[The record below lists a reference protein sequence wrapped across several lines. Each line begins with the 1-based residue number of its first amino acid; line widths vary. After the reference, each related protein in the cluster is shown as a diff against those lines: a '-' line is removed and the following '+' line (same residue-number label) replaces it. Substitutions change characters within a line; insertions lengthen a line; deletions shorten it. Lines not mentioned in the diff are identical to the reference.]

1 MNSRKFLILLC
12 IVVLAPSIVWAGES
26 VPDEIRRVV
35 NRGYLGQG
43 GLNLDENINRAELS
57 AVVVRLLGLEDE
69 AKDFKGQIPFK
80 DVKEFQKGWATPYV
94 ALAYREGII
103 QGINPTTFNPKGQV
117 SYVEML
123 TIFMRILGY
132 EDGIDFVKYPDDY
145 FIKAV
150 EIGLGHVYMDMDDKV
165 TRRDVALAIE
175 KLLDL
180 SSKDKDN
187 TLIEKLDKR
196 PSPVKKEEKVYMN
209 NLDFNTS
216 ITGIFKGQLK
226 GRKDFSDYKVELL
239 SKEYARGDLVVYD
252 KVSVDKDGVF
262 KIWNFD
268 ISWTAKFRGY
278 QYRVYN
284 GKGDLILEGELR

>member
-1 MNSRKFLILLC
+1 MTPSLI
-12 IVVLAPSIVWAGES
+12 WAGEP
-26 VPDEIRRVV
+26 VPDEIRRVI

-43 GLNLDENINRAELS
+43 GLNLDKNINRAELS

-69 AKDFKGQIPFK
+69 AKNFKGQIPFK
-80 DVKEFQKGWATPYV
+80 DVMGFQKGWAAPYV

-103 QGINPTTFNPKGQV
+103 QGVNPTTFNPKGQV

-132 EDGIDFVKYPDDY
+132 EDGIDFVKYPDDH
-145 FIKAV
+145 FIKSI
-150 EIGLGHVYMDMDDKV
+150 EIGLGQVYMDMNHKV
-165 TRRDVALAIE
+165 TRRDVALTIE

-180 SSKDKDN
+180 SLKNEDT
-187 TLIEKLDKR
+187 TLIEKLDKI
-196 PSPVKKEEKVYMN
+196 PNPVKREEKIYMS

-216 ITGIFKGQLK
+216 IAGIFKGQLK
-226 GRKDFSDYKVELL
+226 GRDDFSDYKVELL
-239 SKEYARGDLVVYD
+239 SKEYDRGELVIYD

-278 QYRVYN
+278 QYRAYN
-284 GKGDLILEGELR
+284 SRGELILEGELR